1 MRAALVDINHLRRQ
15 RRGKDGAE
23 IEIGGGCM
31 QASRTSLEGDLH
43 IKVAQI
49 LKVMAAYMHVS
60 LVNQREHLQER
71 LLLPKVRGYISNTEK
86 MDAVSILYMLKNEV
100 PKQGHKI
107 IGQ

>member
-15 RRGKDGAE
+15 RRGKGGAE

-49 LKVMAAYMHVS
+49 LKAMAAYMHVS
-60 LVNQREHLQER
+60 LENQREHLQEK
-71 LLLPKVRGYISNTEK
+71 LLLPNVQGSRLYLKHRKKWTQFQFCIYAEK
-86 MDAVSILYMLKNEV
+86 
-100 PKQGHKI
+100 
-107 IGQ
+107 

>member
-15 RRGKDGAE
+15 IRGKGGAE

-60 LVNQREHLQER
+60 LVNQREPLQER
-71 LLLPKVRGYISNTEK
+71 LLLPNVQ
-86 MDAVSILYMLKNEV
+86 VSR
-100 PKQGHKI
+100 
-107 IGQ
+107 

>member
-15 RRGKDGAE
+15 RRGKGGAE

-49 LKVMAAYMHVS
+49 LKAMAAYMHVS

-71 LLLPKVRGYISNTEK
+71 LLLPNVQGSRLYLKHRKNGRSFNFVYAEK
-86 MDAVSILYMLKNEV
+86 
-100 PKQGHKI
+100 
-107 IGQ
+107 

>member
-15 RRGKDGAE
+15 RRGKGGAE

-60 LVNQREHLQER
+60 LVNQRERETFATKCAR
-71 LLLPKVRGYISNTEK
+71 FEVISQTQK
-86 MDAVSILYMLKNEV
+86 KWTQFQFCIC
-100 PKQGHKI
+100 
-107 IGQ
+107 

>member
-15 RRGKDGAE
+15 RRGKGGAE

-60 LVNQREHLQER
+60 LVNQREHLLPNVQGSR
-71 LLLPKVRGYISNTEK
+71 LYLKHRKNGRSFNFVYAEK
-86 MDAVSILYMLKNEV
+86 
-100 PKQGHKI
+100 
-107 IGQ
+107 